1 MNEPVRVRFAP
12 SPTGYLHVGSLRTAL
27 YDYLLARRLGGSWV
41 LRIEDTDRNRQVEDA
56 EETQMAALRWCG
68 LEWDEGPD
76 KGGPYGPYRQSER
89 LPLYRAAADAL
100 VAQGNAYH
108 CFCTPQ
114 RLDAMRKAAQAEGRE
129 EKYDRACAN
138 LAPQDVQARLAAGET
153 HTVRLKVPAGETLAL
168 DDLVRGRV
176 EFHSDLVDDQ
186 VLLKSDG
193 FPTYHLA
200 VVVDDH
206 EMRITHVLR
215 GEEWLS
221 SAPKHLLLYRFLG
234 YPLPLFAHLPLI
246 LNPDRSKL
254 SKRQGDVAVEDYR
267 DHGYF
272 PEALINFIAFLG
284 WNPGHDR
291 EILTLPELVQEFSL
305 ERVGKSGA
313 VFNQEKLRW
322 FNEQYL
328 KVMSGDRLLAA
339 LKPMLQVRG
348 WDGHDDVFLTR
359 VIDLMRERAAFVH
372 EIPEKAGWFFEDPDH
387 YEEVTVKKRWK
398 PESAG
403 WLRDFVPVMESLPAF
418 DHASLEPAA
427 RAYAE
432 ERGGKL
438 GDLVHPL
445 RLATTG
451 VGGGPGLFE
460 LMEVLG
466 REACLRRISR
476 SLDILG

>member
-1 MNEPVRVRFAP
+1 MHEPVRVRFAP
-12 SPTGYLHVGSLRTAL
+12 SPTGYLHVGNLRTAL
-27 YDYLLARRLGGSWV
+27 YDYLLARRFGGSWV
-41 LRIEDTDRNRQVEDA
+41 LRIEDTDRTRQVEGA
-56 EETQMAALRWCG
+56 EQSLMTVLRWCG

-89 LPLYRAAADAL
+89 LPLYQAAIHSLL
-100 VAQGNAYH
+100 VQGHAYP
-108 CFCTPQ
+108 CFCTSE
-114 RLDAMRKAAQAEGRE
+114 RLEAMRQAAKAEGRE
-129 EKYDRACAN
+129 EKYDRTC
-138 LAPQDVQARLAAGET
+138 LQLDTDVIRSRLAAGEP
-153 HTVRLKVPAGETLAL
+153 HTVRLRVPAGETLLL
-168 DDLVRGRV
+168 DDLIRGHV
-176 EFHSDLVDDQ
+176 EFQSDLVDDQ

-234 YPLPLFAHLPLI
+234 YPLPQFAHLPLI
-246 LNPDRSKL
+246 LNADRSKL
-254 SKRQGDVAVEDYR
+254 SKRQGNVAVEDYR
-267 DHGYF
+267 DQGYF
-272 PEALINFIAFLG
+272 PEALANFIAFLG

-291 EILTLPELVQEFSL
+291 EILSLAELAQEFSL

-313 VFNQEKLRW
+313 VFNREKLRW

-328 KVMSGDRLLAA
+328 KAMPGERLLTA
-339 LKPMLQVRG
+339 LKPILAARG
-348 WDGHDDVFLTR
+348 WADHDDDFLTR
-359 VIDLMRERAAFVH
+359 VIDLMRERATFVH
-372 EIPEKAGWFFEDPDH
+372 EIPEKAGWFFADPAE
-387 YEEVTVKKRWK
+387 YEEATVKKRWK
-398 PESAG
+398 PESAD
-403 WLRDFVPVMESLPAF
+403 WLRAFVPVLESLGAF
-418 DHASLEPAA
+418 DHATLESAG

-432 ERGGKL
+432 GRGGKL

-445 RLATTG
+445 RLAVTG

-466 REACLRRISR
+466 RPVCRRRIGR
-476 SLDILG
+476 ALQTLG

>member
-1 MNEPVRVRFAP
+1 MSDTVRVRFAP
-12 SPTGYLHVGSLRTAL
+12 SPTGYLHVGGLRTAL
-27 YDYLLARRLGGSWV
+27 YDYLLARRLGGTWI
-41 LRIEDTDRNRQVEDA
+41 LRIEDTDRNRQVEGA
-56 EETQMAALRWCG
+56 EETLMAALRWCG

-89 LPLYRAAADAL
+89 LPLYRAAADIL
-100 VAQGNAYH
+100 LAQGNAYR

-114 RLDAMRKAAQAEGRE
+114 RLDAMRKTAQAEGRE
-129 EKYDRACAN
+129 ERYDRAC
-138 LAPQDVQARLAAGET
+138 LYLDPQDVQGRLAAGET
-153 HTVRLKVPAGETLAL
+153 HTVRLKVPAGETLVL

-176 EFHSDLVDDQ
+176 EFQSDLADDQ

-200 VVVDDH
+200 VVVDDYH
-206 EMRITHVLR
+206 MRITHVLR

-221 SAPKHLLLYRFLG
+221 SVPKHLLLYRFLG
-234 YPLPLFAHLPLI
+234 YPMPRFAHLPLI

-272 PEALINFIAFLG
+272 PEALVNFIVFLG
-284 WNPGHDR
+284 WNPGHER
-291 EILTLPELVQEFSL
+291 EILTIEELTQEFSL
-305 ERVGKSGA
+305 QRVGKSGA

-328 KVMSGDRLLAA
+328 KVMPGDRLLATLRPLLA
-339 LKPMLQVRG
+339 ARG
-348 WDGHDDVFLTR
+348 WGGHDDAFLTH
-359 VIDLMRERAAFVH
+359 VIDLMRERVTFVH
-372 EIPEKAGWFFEDPDH
+372 EIPQKAGWFFEDPVS
-387 YEEVTVKKRWK
+387 YEEATVKKRWK

-403 WLRDFVPVMESLPAF
+403 WLRDFVPVLESLPAF
-418 DHASLEPAA
+418 DHPTLEPAA
-427 RAYAE
+427 RSYAE

-466 REACLRRISR
+466 REACLRRIGR
-476 SLDILG
+476 ALEVLR

>member
-1 MNEPVRVRFAP
+1 MNDTVRVRFAP
-12 SPTGYLHVGSLRTAL
+12 SPTGYLHVGNLRTAL
-27 YDYLLARRLGGSWV
+27 YDYLLARRLGGTWV
-41 LRIEDTDRNRQVEDA
+41 LRIEDTDRNRHLEGA
-56 EETQMAALRWCG
+56 EKALMAVLRWCG

-89 LPLYRAAADAL
+89 LPLYRAAADTL
-100 VAQGNAYH
+100 LAQGNAYH
-108 CFCTPQ
+108 CFCTSE
-114 RLDAMRKAAQAEGRE
+114 RLDAMRKAAQAEGRD
-129 EKYDRACAN
+129 EKYDRTCMH
-138 LAPQDVQARLAAGET
+138 LASGDVQARLAAGVP
-153 HTVRLKVPAGETLAL
+153 HTVRLKVPAGETLIL

-176 EFHSDLVDDQ
+176 EFQSDLADDQ

-206 EMRITHVLR
+206 QMRITHVLR

-221 SAPKHLLLYRFLG
+221 SAPKHLLLHRFLG
-234 YPLPLFAHLPLI
+234 YPLPHFAHLPLI

-254 SKRQGDVAVEDYR
+254 SKRQGNVAVEDYR

-272 PEALINFIAFLG
+272 PEALVNFIAFLG
-284 WNPGHDR
+284 WNPGHER
-291 EILTLPELVQEFSL
+291 ELLTVEELTQEFSL
-305 ERVGKSGA
+305 QRVGKSGA
-313 VFNQEKLRW
+313 VFNQEKLHW

-328 KVMSGDRLLAA
+328 KAMPGERLLATLRPLLA
-339 LKPMLQVRG
+339 ARG
-348 WDGHDDVFLTR
+348 WGDHDDIFLAC
-359 VIDLMRERAAFVH
+359 VIDLMRERVAFVH
-372 EIPEKAGWFFEDPDH
+372 EIPEKAGWFFEDPTS
-387 YEEVTVKKRWK
+387 YEEATVRKRWK
-398 PESAG
+398 PDSAG
-403 WLRDFVPVMESLPAF
+403 WLRDFVAVLESLPAF
-418 DHASLEPAA
+418 DHATLEPAA

-432 ERGGKL
+432 GRGGKL

-466 REACLRRISR
+466 REACLRRIQR
-476 SLDILG
+476 ALEMLV